1 MLFINWQIDFEKQ
14 IIIGS
19 DSLELLNPQGQ
30 EISAEVNQF
39 SYAIEI
45 LLNDKN
51 GEKVAFI
58 FDTGS
63 NGALLC
69 DHDVLSKMAYQDS
82 IFFLGGSSYGL
93 SGKTSRDT
101 TKVNVTDDL
110 IIGSVE
116 FPTAYINAS
125 ENALELIGNKILS
138 NYLVTFSWE
147 EEKIWLEAYHQVES
161 LKLFPYGTNYEEGF
175 AMIDKLEVSAAQATG
190 IKPGDTIISMN
201 GEPIGSLKEAYCSA
215 RNSVKDSVLMQVI
228 SHGDTVEALFT
239 VQDLKTY

>member
-1 MLFINWQIDFEKQ
+1 MRFINWQIDFEKQ

-82 IFFLGGSSYGL
+82 IFFWAALAMGL
-93 SGKTSRDT
+93 AAKHPGILQRLMSRMT
-101 TKVNVTDDL
+101 
-110 IIGSVE
+110 
-116 FPTAYINAS
+116 
-125 ENALELIGNKILS
+125 
-138 NYLVTFSWE
+138 
-147 EEKIWLEAYHQVES
+147 
-161 LKLFPYGTNYEEGF
+161 
-175 AMIDKLEVSAAQATG
+175 
-190 IKPGDTIISMN
+190 
-201 GEPIGSLKEAYCSA
+201 
-215 RNSVKDSVLMQVI
+215 
-228 SHGDTVEALFT
+228 
-239 VQDLKTY
+239 